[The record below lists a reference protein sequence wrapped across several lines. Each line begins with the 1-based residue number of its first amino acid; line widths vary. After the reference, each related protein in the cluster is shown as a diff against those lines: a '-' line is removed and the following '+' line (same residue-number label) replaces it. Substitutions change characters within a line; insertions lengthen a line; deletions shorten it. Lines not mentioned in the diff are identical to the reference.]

1 MKPSPLVIITG
12 PSGAGKATLLRAL
25 EDRGFFCV
33 DNLPAEFVTKFAE
46 LIAKGDVE
54 RGALVVDVRERQALD
69 LLPGIYQELI
79 SMPDLDTSLC
89 FVEASD
95 DVIIRRFSE
104 TRRPHPMDAKL
115 PIREAIMLERQRLA
129 PIRRVAKSVVDTSQ
143 FSIHDLRAYADRLI
157 QNSDSPRLLVTLI
170 SFGFKYGIPI
180 DADMILDVRFLPNP
194 HFIQELRPLT
204 GSDRPIVE
212 FMDAQPATKGFLT
225 RLESMLGFL
234 LPEYEREG
242 KSYLTIAI
250 GCTGGRHR
258 SVMIVN
264 ALEEYFRQGE
274 ERRVKVIHRDVEK

>member
-1 MKPSPLVIITG
+1 
-12 PSGAGKATLLRAL
+12 
-25 EDRGFFCV
+25 
-33 DNLPAEFVTKFAE
+33 
-46 LIAKGDVE
+46 
-54 RGALVVDVRERQALD
+54 VDVRERQALD

>member
-1 MKPSPLVIITG
+1 MHHPSPLVIISG
-12 PSGAGKATLLRAL
+12 PSGAGKGTLLRAL
-25 EDRGFFCV
+25 EDRGYFCV
-33 DNLPAEFVTKFAE
+33 DNLPVELVSKFAE

-54 RGALVVDVRERQALD
+54 RGALVVDVRERRALD
-69 LLPGIYQELI
+69 LLPGIYEQLK
-79 SMPDLDTSLC
+79 SVPDLDVTLC

-95 DVIIRRFSE
+95 DVLIRRFSE
-104 TRRPHPMDAKL
+104 TRRPHPIDATV
-115 PIREAIMLERQRLA
+115 PVREAILLERQRLA
-129 PIRRVAKSVVDTSQ
+129 PVRKMAESVVDTSQ

-157 QNSDSPRLLVTLI
+157 RAESPELLITLI
-170 SFGFKYGIPI
+170 SFGFKHGVPI
-180 DADMILDVRFLPNP
+180 DADMVFDVRFLPNP

-204 GSDRPIVE
+204 GSDKRVVE
-212 FMDAQPATKGFLT
+212 FMKSQPATQGFLT

-264 ALEEYFRQGE
+264 ELDDYFRTEGQ
-274 ERRVKVIHRDVEK
+274 RKVKLLHRDVEK

>member
-1 MKPSPLVIITG
+1 M
-12 PSGAGKATLLRAL
+12 LRAL
-25 EDRGFFCV
+25 EDRGYFCV
-33 DNLPAEFVTKFAE
+33 DNLPVELVSKFAE

-54 RGALVVDVRERQALD
+54 RGALVVDVRERRALD
-69 LLPGIYQELI
+69 LLPGIYEQLK
-79 SMPDLDTSLC
+79 SVPDLDVTLC

-95 DVIIRRFSE
+95 EALIRRFSE
-104 TRRPHPMDAKL
+104 TRRPHPIDAKV
-115 PIREAIMLERQRLA
+115 PVREAIMLERQRLA
-129 PIRRVAKSVVDTSQ
+129 PVREMAESVVDTSQ

-157 QNSDSPRLLVTLI
+157 RSAGPPELLITLM
-170 SFGFKYGIPI
+170 SFGFKHGIPT
-180 DADMILDVRFLPNP
+180 DADMVFDVRFLPNP

-204 GSDRPIVE
+204 GSDGPVVE
-212 FMDAQPATKGFLT
+212 FMKSQPATHGFLT

-264 ALEEYFRQGE
+264 ELEGYFRREGK
-274 ERRVKVIHRDVEK
+274 RKVKLLHRDVEK